1 MSVTNFFYDGYAAAL
16 LVSLLFLI
24 VRWGVSLYPFSKRE
38 DEKSLKEEK
47 RQGLNN
53 KEGKDMN

>member
-38 DEKSLKEEK
+38 DEKCLEEEK
-47 RQGLNN
+47 RQGLNYE
-53 KEGKDMN
+53 EGKDMN